1 MYYKPDSLWFSLR
14 GGSLLD
20 WERESLSCR
29 ERVPCVCVERDGVS
43 CTERGSRSQRGRDR
57 DSLSCRRGREGLSC
71 RGRRGSPSPSP
82 QGNLSLSTKE
92 TLHERPSLSTRDTLS
107 PPCKR
112 VYPSLSK
119 REKLSLHLSKR
130 ETLSHYLLERV
141 LSCSEGERVS
151 LL

>member
-1 MYYKPDSLWFSLR
+1 MGWFSLR

-57 DSLSCRRGREGLSC
+57 DSLSCR
-71 RGRRGSPSPSP
+71 GRRGSPSPSP

-119 REKLSLHLSKR
+119 RETISPSL
-130 ETLSHYLLERV
+130 
-141 LSCSEGERVS
+141 
-151 LL
+151 